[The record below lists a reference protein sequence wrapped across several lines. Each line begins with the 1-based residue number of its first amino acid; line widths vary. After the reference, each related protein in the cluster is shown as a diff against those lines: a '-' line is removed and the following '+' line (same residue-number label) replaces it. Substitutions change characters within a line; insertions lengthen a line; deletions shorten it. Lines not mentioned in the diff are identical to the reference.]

1 MYQAASDTIET
12 MNTELGSLR
21 QFKAD
26 TEAAAAEV
34 AREEIFAQFEDLAG
48 VEEFDALRENC
59 AEFELDALEEKCY
72 AIRGRLNSV
81 AKFTKKP
88 DAPKL
93 RVERT
98 EPEDRVYG
106 GLFEKYKPTV

>member
-1 MYQAASDTIET
+1 
-12 MNTELGSLR
+12 MNNELGSLR

-48 VEEFDALRENC
+48 VEEFESLRENC
-59 AEFELDALEEKCY
+59 AEFELEALEEKCY
-72 AIRGRLNSV
+72 AIRGRNGTT
-81 AKFTKKP
+81 AKFSKKTE
-88 DAPKL
+88 APKL
-93 RVERT
+93 KVDRV
-98 EPEDRVYG
+98 EPEDHVYG

>member
-1 MYQAASDTIET
+1 M
-12 MNTELGSLR
+12 
-21 QFKAD
+21 
-26 TEAAAAEV
+26 
-34 AREEIFAQFEDLAG
+34 
-48 VEEFDALRENC
+48 RENC
-59 AEFELDALEEKCY
+59 AEFELNALEEKCY

-81 AKFTKKP
+81 AKFTKKT

-93 RVERT
+93 KVERA

>member
-1 MYQAASDTIET
+1 
-12 MNTELGSLR
+12 MNNELGSLR

-48 VEEFDALRENC
+48 VEEFEALRENC
-59 AEFELDALEEKCY
+59 AEFEIEALEEKCY
-72 AIRGRLNSV
+72 AIRGRNSNV
-81 AKFTKKP
+81 AKFTKKQ
-88 DAPKL
+88 DAPRLK
-93 RVERT
+93 VERA